1 MRKELCATMLMLPLL
16 VASSH
21 VLAQTSGCNNQG
33 ALGSSQ
39 QVVGTLLGAAVGGLL
54 GSQIGGGTGNKIAIG
69 AGVLAG
75 GLLGNNVG
83 SSMSCADQMKHGQT
97 AQQAFETQPAGTTRL
112 SSSPRTLNSRRTSS
126 FITSTFSP
134 TWTERDGFTFSPPI
148 STLPPLQASAAALRV
163 LTTRTAQ
170 SQRSIRT
177 LSNSF
182 DSKLR
187 DKKPNPCRRHSFSFP
202 FPPPLPQ
209 SQTLRRAAPAPVSLF
224 TFHRYRCRTRPT
236 STTTLGSI

>member
-97 AQQAFETQPAGTTRL
+97 AQQAFETQPAGTT
-112 SSSPRTLNSRRTSS
+112 SSWQNPDSGATGT
-126 FITSTFSP
+126 ITPVSTY
-134 TWTERDGFTFSPPI
+134 
-148 STLPPLQASAAALRV
+148 
-163 LTTRTAQ
+163 
-170 SQRSIRT
+170 QRSDGVYCRDYEQTVTIDGRYET
-177 LSNSF
+177 ATGTACRQPDGTWQIVNS
-182 DSKLR
+182 
-187 DKKPNPCRRHSFSFP
+187 
-202 FPPPLPQ
+202 
-209 SQTLRRAAPAPVSLF
+209 
-224 TFHRYRCRTRPT
+224 
-236 STTTLGSI
+236 